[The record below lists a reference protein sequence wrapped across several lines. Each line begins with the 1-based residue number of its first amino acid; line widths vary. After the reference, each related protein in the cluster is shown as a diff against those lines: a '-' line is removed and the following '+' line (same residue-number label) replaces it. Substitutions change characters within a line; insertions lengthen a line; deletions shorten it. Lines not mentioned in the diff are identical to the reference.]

1 MRRIEALAQIGGL
14 PNGGVDRPA
23 FSDTERAATELF
35 AQWMHEAGLTV
46 RYDEFGNMFGSSD
59 GNAPNVSVAAAGSHL
74 DTVPSGGRYDGV
86 IGCIGALETIEAMRD
101 AGITSAKPM
110 EVVVWR
116 AEEPYR
122 FMQGRV
128 GSLIFAGKLAIADLV
143 HRGEPFDMAAW
154 LQAEGDR
161 PARAPGRTLVSLL
174 ELHIEQGKRLEDAG
188 RVIGVVTAISGTT
201 RLNLAVTGVA
211 DHSGATPMELRHDAL
226 CAAAEIVLAV
236 EQAGLAEPM
245 PESVATTAILAA
257 TPGAMNVVPGGTEL
271 FLDIRGTERASI
283 ERMVDVI
290 AHMAGDIAARRG
302 VTAVISHLTHGTPV
316 MLEPAMVASIER
328 TAHAL
333 GYLPMRMASG
343 AGHDAQSVADRT
355 RVGMLFVPSKGGVSH
370 APHESTSAAEIA
382 AGIRVLA
389 AEWVSHVTAGV

>member
-23 FSDTERAATELF
+23 FSDTERAATDLF
-35 AQWMHEAGLTV
+35 AQWMCEAGLTV
-46 RYDEFGNMFGSSD
+46 RYDRFGNMFGSSD

-74 DTVPSGGRYDGV
+74 DTVPCGGRYDGV

-101 AGITSAKPM
+101 ADITPSMPM

-128 GSLIFAGKLAIADLV
+128 GSLLFAGKLAIADLV
-143 HRGEPFDMAAW
+143 HRGEPFDVEAW
-154 LQAEGDR
+154 LHAEGGR
-161 PARAPGRTLVSLL
+161 PARAPSRTLVSLL
-174 ELHIEQGKRLEDAG
+174 ELHIEQGKRLQDVG

-201 RLNLAVTGVA
+201 RLKIAVTGMA

-236 EQAGLAEPM
+236 EQAGLADAT
-245 PESVATTAILAA
+245 PESVATTAILSV
-257 TPGAMNVVPGGTEL
+257 TPGAMNVVPGGAEL
-271 FLDIRGTERASI
+271 FLDIRGTETARI
-283 ERMVDVI
+283 QRMVDAITEEAEVI
-290 AHMAGDIAARRG
+290 AGRRG
-302 VTAVISHLTHGTPV
+302 VKIAISSLTRGTPV
-316 MLEPAMVASIER
+316 VLEPAMVTSIER

-333 GYLPMRMASG
+333 GYRPMRMAIG
-343 AGHDAQSVADRT
+343 AGHDVQSVADR
-355 RVGMLFVPSKGGVSH
+355 VYAGMIFVPSNAGVSH
-370 APHESTSAAEIA
+370 APHEFTPSADIA
-382 AGIRVLA
+382 SGIRVLA
-389 AEWVSHVTAGV
+389 AEWVRHVVAGT